1 MSAPPASRRL
11 ARAPGPAARR
21 APGPAARRAPAP
33 RRLPL
38 AWLAAGF
45 LLGVAASHRVSL
57 WVHPGEAPG
66 REPAPAPAPVAAA
79 PERPAPKPLKFEFYD
94 LLPGDAPGDG
104 PAPAPVVAVAPVAAS
119 ATDPAPAPPAGGP
132 FWLQLGAF
140 RAGAGAER
148 LRAEA
153 TSLGLPAR
161 IEASG
166 EGPGA
171 LHRVLAGPYASR
183 GALAAHRR
191 VLVAQGMGS
200 VVTER

>member
-1 MSAPPASRRL
+1 M
-11 ARAPGPAARR
+11 G
-21 APGPAARRAPAP
+21 
-33 RRLPL
+33 
-38 AWLAAGF
+38 
-45 LLGVAASHRVSL
+45 
-57 WVHPGEAPG
+57 APG
-66 REPAPAPAPVAAA
+66 RGPGARAGAGAGAVAAA

-191 VLVAQGMGS
+191 ALVAQGMG
-200 VVTER
+200 